1 MTATTRQHDLF
12 ISYADADRSWV
23 EDYLLKSLK
32 AAGVNVH
39 TRADFVLGV
48 PSLVQFEQAVKT
60 SRYTLLVLSPA
71 YLAEQMN
78 AFVDLLAQSYGVETR
93 TWPVIPLILKPA
105 ELPPR
110 LTQLESLDA
119 TDPADWQQV
128 VTRLCDQLNAP
139 ISLKEVPLPLF
150 QRQPWEPE
158 TVPIPAGAFLMGSPP
173 ALAIPPAETPQHE
186 LTLPAY
192 RIGKFPVTVREFA
205 LFVKETVAVE
215 WASSE
220 VARSA
225 GWFNL
230 LPPKEKL
237 DHPVTGVSWRDAMAY
252 CAWLSEK
259 TSRRYRL
266 PSEAEWEKASRSDDR
281 SDDSSNDSSNN
292 SSNDF
297 SRSVSRGTTEVVTT
311 TNSFPWGEEWSEGRC
326 NVASSGTTPVTAHP
340 SGASAL
346 GCCDM
351 LGNVQEW
358 TCSLWGSQPQQAD
371 YGYPYDPADG
381 REINDAAKLPA
392 QARLVQRGG
401 SYKSQPSDLRCTARG
416 NAAPDSRIAWRGFR
430 VAMTMID
437 S

>member
-12 ISYADADRSWV
+12 IHYADADRDWV
-23 EDYLLKSLK
+23 EGYLLGRLKS
-32 AAGVNVH
+32 AGLDVYL
-39 TRADFVLGV
+39 RANFALGA
-48 PSLVQFEQAVKT
+48 PTLDQFEQAVKNC
-60 SRYTLLVLSPA
+60 RRTLLILSPA
-71 YLAEQMN
+71 YMKN
-78 AFVDLLAQSYGVETR
+78 PISSFVDILTQFHGTETK
-93 TWPVIPLILKPA
+93 TWPVIPLILQPVD
-105 ELPPR
+105 LPTR
-110 LTQLESLDA
+110 LRMLESLDA
-119 TDPADWQQV
+119 TDPAEWSQV
-128 VTRLCDQLNAP
+128 VARLCEDLNAP
-139 ISLKEVPLPLF
+139 RPIEETPLPLF

-158 TVPIPAGAFLMGSPP
+158 TVLIPAGAFLMGSPP
-173 ALAIPPAETPQHE
+173 ATGFPPAETPQHE
-186 LTLPAY
+186 LALPAY

-205 LFVKETVAVE
+205 LFVKESVAVE

-230 LPPKEKL
+230 QPPKEKL
-237 DHPVTGVSWRDAMAY
+237 DHPATGVSWRDAVAY

-259 TSRRYRL
+259 TGRSYRL
-266 PSEAEWEKASRSDDR
+266 PSEAEWEKASRSDD
-281 SDDSSNDSSNN
+281 
-292 SSNDF
+292 F
-297 SRSVSRGTTEVVTT
+297 SRCVSRGTTEVVTA
-311 TNSFPWGEEWSEGRC
+311 TNRFPWGDEWSEGRC

-340 SGASAL
+340 DGASAR
-346 GCCDM
+346 GCWDM

-358 TCSLWGSQPQQAD
+358 TCSLWGSQPQQPD

-381 REINDAAKLPA
+381 REVNDAAKLPA

-437 S
+437 R